1 MGNEVL
7 ATVKASVVRRWIGIG
22 TLGILG
28 FLLIYVAFAQPP
40 AFTWQL
46 FLLCVGALALWMA
59 DKMRRAT
66 ERVIELTE
74 TELRDSSG
82 AVLAQIGDIESV
94 DRGFFAFKPTHGF
107 LIKMKNPGARAWL
120 PGLWWRVGRRIGVGG
135 VTPGSQT
142 RFMSEM
148 LAAILAQRD

>member
-1 MGNEVL
+1 MENEVL
-7 ATVKASVVRRWIGIG
+7 ATVKASTGRRWIGIC
-22 TLGILG
+22 TLGLLG
-28 FLLIYVAFAQPP
+28 FLLIYVAVAQPP
-40 AFTWQL
+40 TLTWQV
-46 FLLCVGALALWMA
+46 FLVGVGALALWIA

-66 ERVIELTE
+66 EWVIELTE

-82 AVLAQIGDIESV
+82 TVLARIEDIEAV
-94 DRGFFAFKPTHGF
+94 DRGFFAFKPSHGF
-107 LIKMKNPGARAWL
+107 LIKTKNPGNRTWL

-148 LAAILAQRD
+148 LAALLAGRD

>member
-1 MGNEVL
+1 MENEVL
-7 ATVKASVVRRWIGIG
+7 ATVKASAVRRWIGIG

-94 DRGFFAFKPTHGF
+94 DRGFFAFKPSHGF
-107 LIKMKNPGARAWL
+107 LIKMKSPGTRAWL